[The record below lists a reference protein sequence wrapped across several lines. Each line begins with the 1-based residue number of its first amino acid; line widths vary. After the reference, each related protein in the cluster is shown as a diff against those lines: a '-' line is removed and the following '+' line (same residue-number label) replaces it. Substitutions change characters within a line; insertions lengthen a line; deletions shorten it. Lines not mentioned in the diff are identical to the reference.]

1 MKVKPVS
8 EKIFTPVTLEITI
21 ETKQE
26 LAALWCATNS
36 TITALQNS
44 VGGHRNIREA
54 LGEDPQAA
62 LFDLFKAIDA
72 HARSSGLKG

>member
-1 MKVKPVS
+1 MKIKPVN

-54 LGEDPQAA
+54 LGKTLKRLCLTCSKQLMPMPVVQA
-62 LFDLFKAIDA
+62 
-72 HARSSGLKG
+72 

>member
-1 MKVKPVS
+1 MKIKSVN

-36 TITALQNS
+36 TITSLQNS

>member
-1 MKVKPVS
+1 MKIKTVN
-8 EKIFTPVTLEITI
+8 EKTFTPITLEIII

-26 LAALWCATNS
+26 LAAIWCATNS
-36 TITALQNS
+36 TITSLQNS

-62 LFDLFKAIDA
+62 LFDLFRAIDA
-72 HARSSGLKG
+72 HARNSGLKG